1 VVRATSKRG
10 GGDTEIPS
18 SFFLC
23 TSRELAPEKSE
34 QTSSNTHVRAQTHG
48 FKTYIMFYAM
58 HRHNDEENLSIT
70 YKKACDFDHSPQ
82 ENVGGSKKK
91 KERRKRKSSCSSS
104 SSRAGKKKNSYF
116 SYIIQRHTWYTP
128 IFALLFLLQKDMS
141 TLHNLQRDGFRKQSC
156 KRQQIDNYS
165 KGIGRKKK
173 KREREKERD

>member
-1 VVRATSKRG
+1 
-10 GGDTEIPS
+10 
-18 SFFLC
+18 
-23 TSRELAPEKSE
+23 
-34 QTSSNTHVRAQTHG
+34 
-48 FKTYIMFYAM
+48 MFYAM

-82 ENVGGSKKK
+82 ENGGGSKKK

-156 KRQQIDNYS
+156 KRQQTDITARNGGGK
-165 KGIGRKKK
+165 KGRNS
-173 KREREKERD
+173 KERDCPNVTRKSQEREEAGQKKET